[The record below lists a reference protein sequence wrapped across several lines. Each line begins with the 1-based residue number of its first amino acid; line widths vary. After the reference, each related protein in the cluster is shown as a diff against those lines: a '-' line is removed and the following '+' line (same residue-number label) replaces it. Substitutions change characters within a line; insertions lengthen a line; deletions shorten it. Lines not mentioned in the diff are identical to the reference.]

1 MASNR
6 APMPF
11 RSMLL
16 VILERRTPYS
26 SVKFFF
32 TFQESW
38 TKKSMFQSW
47 KLPSSDLV
55 PKVAWVGRAVRVSA
69 KTLPVVPLPQFE

>member
-1 MASNR
+1 
-6 APMPF
+6 
-11 RSMLL
+11 MLL
-16 VILERRTPYS
+16 VIFEKRAPYS

-38 TKKSMFQSW
+38 RKKSMFQSW

-55 PKVAWVGRAVRVSA
+55 PKVAWLGRAVRVSA
-69 KTLPVVPLPQFE
+69 NTLPVEPLPQFE